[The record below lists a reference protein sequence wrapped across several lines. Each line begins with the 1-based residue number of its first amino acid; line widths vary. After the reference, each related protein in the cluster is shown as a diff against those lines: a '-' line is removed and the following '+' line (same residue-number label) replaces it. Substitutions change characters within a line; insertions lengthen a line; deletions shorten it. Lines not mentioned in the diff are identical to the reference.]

1 MTGSEGFVIVVKVL
15 SVLLAAIVGVIGIT
29 LVTVFVCRRRKSKKA
44 VLHHLSLSNPVCGGK

>member
-1 MTGSEGFVIVVKVL
+1 MIVVMVF

-44 VLHHLSLSNPVCGGK
+44 VLHSLSLSNPVYGGK

>member
-1 MTGSEGFVIVVKVL
+1 MIVVKVL